1 VRQSILDVFEVATRL
16 NCQLLIRPHPA
27 FELGEEW
34 INSWLPTSTAVL
46 ISTDFPLALVLNVS
60 DIVVVLKSAVVIE
73 SVDRCIPAIVFSHE
87 PREVHFLE
95 EISTPIGRLIDHE
108 RPLLIRAAGCKELL
122 KACRNILYDRTFSEA
137 YREKCRLMD
146 PWIFH
151 NRDGQQVGRIAEFM
165 ADIIAESQGN
175 GVGNHTDDN
184 NA

>member
-1 VRQSILDVFEVATRL
+1 MRAVKIL
-16 NCQLLIRPHPA
+16 
-27 FELGEEW
+27 
-34 INSWLPTSTAVL
+34 
-46 ISTDFPLALVLNVS
+46 
-60 DIVVVLKSAVVIE
+60 
-73 SVDRCIPAIVFSHE
+73 
-87 PREVHFLE
+87 
-95 EISTPIGRLIDHE
+95 TP
-108 RPLLIRAAGCKELL
+108 
-122 KACRNILYDRTFSEA
+122 NTA